1 MNTGVNDLQK
11 KEIKELNDK
20 LDNLFSDYQKE
31 TYRLVY
37 GFKDE
42 DEEILEQ
49 ALNENYI
56 NFSDKLK
63 SVRESAFVLLKS
75 INKEE
80 DKNKLKEIYNKI
92 NNQNE

>member
-11 KEIKELNDK
+11 KEIEELNNK

-37 GFKDE
+37 SFKDG
-42 DEEILEQ
+42 DEESLEK
-49 ALNENYI
+49 ALNENYVD
-56 NFSDKLK
+56 FLDKLK
-63 SVRESAFVLLKS
+63 PTRESALVLLKS

-80 DKNKLKEIYNKI
+80 DEAKLKEIYNKI
-92 NNQNE
+92 NNQNG

>member
-37 GFKDE
+37 SFKDG
-42 DEEILEQ
+42 DEESFGK
-49 ALNENYI
+49 ALNENYVD
-56 NFSDKLK
+56 FLDKLK
-63 SVRESAFVLLKS
+63 SIRESAFILLKS

-80 DKNKLKEIYNKI
+80 DEIKLKEIYDKI